1 LGCAFA
7 LLPPSGLGG
16 TLVDARIMLPLA
28 LIAWGS
34 LQLTDMDRLPYLDQI
49 LWISVGLSVF
59 LTSAVTTWRFLEHE
73 PMSRDLRRAMSVME
87 KGSKV
92 ATVDLDGGQTGL
104 GLSAHSAAWS
114 VIDRSTFLSSM
125 FIRPFQPFAVG
136 YRPQWVSI
144 ANSARMDGGSPPSFA
159 SLRSRF
165 DYIVVFG
172 TEAATSEYVAGEVPL
187 YRNARSA
194 LLKIR

>member
-1 LGCAFA
+1 
-7 LLPPSGLGG
+7 
-16 TLVDARIMLPLA
+16 
-28 LIAWGS
+28 
-34 LQLTDMDRLPYLDQI
+34 
-49 LWISVGLSVF
+49 
-59 LTSAVTTWRFLEHE
+59 
-73 PMSRDLRRAMSVME
+73 
-87 KGSKV
+87 
-92 ATVDLDGGQTGL
+92 
-104 GLSAHSAAWS
+104 
-114 VIDRSTFLSSM
+114 
-125 FIRPFQPFAVG
+125 FQPFAVG

-144 ANSARMDGGSPPSFA
+144 AKSARMDGGSPPSFA